1 MISPHEP
8 DSPSGQA
15 SITEPGQEQGSV
27 RERVGE
33 AGEHL
38 RQVGHIAKESA
49 REGLHRVRDAA
60 REKYEEGV
68 DAVRQFGETLEDRIR
83 HAPIKSVLIA
93 AGAGFLLSMMM
104 GRR

>member
-1 MISPHEP
+1 MVARDDPQLLLELAEDHRP
-8 DSPSGQA
+8 A
-15 SITEPGQEQGSV
+15 QGAHG
-27 RERVGE
+27 RARR
-33 AGEHL
+33 AADL
-38 RQVGHIAKESA
+38 RAHARKA
-49 REGLHRVRDAA
+49 REIERALNESRLVAVGR
-60 REKYEEGV
+60 EEGV